1 MNRTEGTEKLK
12 KGAECMGVPL
22 AGEQLERL
30 LSYYEMLAEANRYM
44 NLTAIDDLD
53 GVITRH
59 FLDSFG
65 PLSIKKLSEI
75 LKTPKK
81 TLIDVG
87 TGAGFPGLPL
97 AIALPELQVTL
108 LDSLGKR
115 TGFLDGVIEK
125 LGLSNARTV
134 TGRAEDFAKPG
145 EYRERFDLAVSR
157 AVADLAVLCEY
168 DLPFVKTGGHFLAY
182 KAKGASEE
190 VTRAGNA
197 LQILGGTAEV
207 FSYSVPE
214 TDLSHTIVAIEKT
227 GPSPEKYPRRAGI
240 PAKRP
245 L

>member
-22 AGEQLERL
+22 AGEQLEKL

-125 LGLSNARTV
+125 LGLSNART
-134 TGRAEDFAKPG
+134 F
-145 EYRERFDLAVSR
+145 
-157 AVADLAVLCEY
+157 
-168 DLPFVKTGGHFLAY
+168 
-182 KAKGASEE
+182 
-190 VTRAGNA
+190 
-197 LQILGGTAEV
+197 I
-207 FSYSVPE
+207 
-214 TDLSHTIVAIEKT
+214 
-227 GPSPEKYPRRAGI
+227 
-240 PAKRP
+240 
-245 L
+245 